1 MVKYSTMVRGDSQDL
16 QAIIGAIPGERFR
29 FLSADRRRAYATI
42 LWLLLHHRCAHRIE
56 VYYDDVMVEAL
67 TVVPCVEPGSYDA
80 DTFRADIAQL
90 EDWGNLAP
98 RRLEPR
104 RIETLADRHLRKFLC
119 RLDDETAAILEFLE
133 GRSRIDAAAL
143 SGHGSHFLRD
153 AADRFKEALRLA
165 EKLRKDTRTTASP
178 DSGDEAGRDAAAGA
192 EREDSSGNV
201 ETGADEAEREDLTM
215 DVSEQGDPGHADKE
229 NRDRDHRERCL
240 RLAYLCAEAD
250 RKVDDAARELSAFD
264 AALVAFAVSPFRLE
278 ALAEVVE
285 RLERYVEDYIAEAT
299 ERARNLHRTARK
311 LLGRRYAQTLR
322 ATRETVNRHL
332 REDPFAAPSAASWP
346 DPLAVS
352 ERLVPFFAP
361 GGEYDLLLE
370 RVHAAAR
377 DVVRRLHAHIA
388 GVRARNIRI
397 ETLRDRSRE
406 MARIGDEEVAQA
418 NRWVNALFASAHLV
432 SDLRTGTPDDRAPL
446 PKPAR
451 RYQTVRGVRGGA
463 YLAEKEGRPG
473 QTRALH
479 RKRLYELGRFV
490 EEKILNGKDEAL
502 LSAGDLKGIDDA
514 RTLIGVVKA
523 HDLRAGK
530 DRRHL
535 SYRIQKDKNSRTRE
549 RARFAFE
556 EGELDAPDLLFRRD
570 EGGGI

>member
-1 MVKYSTMVRGDSQDL
+1 MAGSDFQNL

-29 FLSADRRRAYATI
+29 FLSAERRRAYAAI
-42 LWLLLHHRCAHRIE
+42 LWLLLQHRRAHRIE
-56 VYYDDVMVEAL
+56 VYYDDLMVESL
-67 TVVPCVEPGSYDA
+67 NVVPGVEPGNYDA
-80 DTFRADIAQL
+80 DTFRADIAQI

-133 GRSRIDAAAL
+133 GRSRLDAAAL

-153 AADRFKEALRLA
+153 AADRLNEALRLA
-165 EKLRKDTRTTASP
+165 SMMRKKVATPPGS
-178 DSGDEAGRDAAAGA
+178 DED
-192 EREDSSGNV
+192 
-201 ETGADEAEREDLTM
+201 ADEDAGSADSVPDGIDREGPS
-215 DVSEQGDPGHADKE
+215 DV
-229 NRDRDHRERCL
+229 DRAVVEHEYREKYL
-240 RLAYLCAEAD
+240 RVAYLCAEAD

-299 ERARNLHRTARK
+299 ERARKLHRTAKK
-311 LLGRRYAQTLR
+311 LLGRGYAQTLR
-322 ATRETVNRHL
+322 ATRDTVDRHL
-332 REDPFAAPSAASWP
+332 REDPFAAPSAGSWP
-346 DPLAVS
+346 DPLAVC

-361 GGEYDLLLE
+361 GGQYDLLLE

-377 DVVRRLHAHIA
+377 DVVKRLHAHIA

-406 MARIGDEEVAQA
+406 MARIGDDEVAAA

-432 SDLRTGTPDDRAPL
+432 TDLRTGTPDDRAPL
-446 PKPAR
+446 PRPAR
-451 RYQTVRGVRGGA
+451 RYRVVRAGRVGA
-463 YLAEKEGRPG
+463 YLSAKEGRPG
-473 QTRALH
+473 QVRALH
-479 RKRLYELGRFV
+479 RGRLHELGRFV
-490 EEKILNGKDEAL
+490 EERILRSEAVAL
-502 LSAGDLKGIDDA
+502 LSAADLDGVGDA
-514 RTLIGVVKA
+514 RTLLAAVKA
-523 HDLRAGK
+523 HNLRAGR
-530 DRRHL
+530 DRRYL
-535 SYRIQKDKNSRTRE
+535 SYRIHRDKDPRNGE

-556 EGELDAPDLLFRRD
+556 EGEFDAPDLLFRRD
-570 EGGGI
+570 DGGKS

>member
-1 MVKYSTMVRGDSQDL
+1 MVQYSVMVGGDFQDL
-16 QAIIGAIPGERFR
+16 QTIIGTIPGERFR
-29 FLSADRRRAYATI
+29 FLSADRRRAYAAI
-42 LWLLLHHRCAHRIE
+42 LWLLLHHRRAHRIE
-56 VYYDDVMVEAL
+56 VYYDDLMVEAL
-67 TVVPCVEPGSYDA
+67 TVVPGLEPGIYDP
-80 DTFRADIAQL
+80 DTFRADISQL

-153 AADRFKEALRLA
+153 AADRLNEALRLA
-165 EKLRKDTRTTASP
+165 EKLRKDARTTASP
-178 DSGDEAGRDAAAGA
+178 DSGEEADGDATAGVERENSSEDAAPAPDGAETTEFTMDGFDRDAPGSAN
-192 EREDSSGNV
+192 RES
-201 ETGADEAEREDLTM
+201 
-215 DVSEQGDPGHADKE
+215 
-229 NRDRDHRERCL
+229 RDRDNRERCL
-240 RLAYLCAEAD
+240 RMAYLCAEAD
-250 RKVDDAARELSAFD
+250 RKVDEAARELSAFD
-264 AALVAFAVSPFRLE
+264 AALIAFAVSPFRIE
-278 ALAEVVE
+278 ALAGVVE

-299 ERARNLHRTARK
+299 ERARKLHRTAKK
-311 LLGRRYAQTLR
+311 LLGRGYAQTLR
-322 ATRETVNRHL
+322 ATRDTVNRHL

-346 DPLAVS
+346 DPLAVC

-406 MARIGDEEVAQA
+406 MARITDEEVTQA

-432 SDLRTGTPDDRAPL
+432 ADLRTGTPEDRAPL

-451 RYQTVRGVRGGA
+451 RYQAVRGVRGGA
-463 YLAEKEGRPG
+463 YLSAKEGRPG

-490 EEKILNGKDEAL
+490 EEKILNGEDRAL
-502 LSAGDLKGIDDA
+502 LSGGDLKGIDDA
-514 RTLIGVVKA
+514 RTLIAAVKA

-535 SYRIQKDKNSRTRE
+535 SYRIHRDRNSRNGE
-549 RARFAFE
+549 RACFAFE

-570 EGGGI
+570 EGGGT